1 MAHTA
6 DQWLSEAVERSC
18 GETCNKE
25 REMAKQRGTRRELE
39 GMEFLR
45 LGGKKIPAGFA
56 GKALAATKSLRR
68 RQKGAAQGM
77 RSERAKLFARLKDKC
92 AVAVDDP
99 ANKKALEQIA
109 SLHRKLAAK
118 KLRFPK
124 VRNGTGWISPGTI
137 SGTLV
142 PPFDFADTIPA
153 VISGNTELS
162 ASANVEGQIGASAAT
177 AESGSDNNG
186 SEFARV
192 GFFFHPM
199 MPGTLT
205 VSASPTYSFEWST
218 NSLNNT
224 PVTSSG
230 DVGLTVYG
238 MNELAQILSTA
249 GSAYTS
255 WQEDT
260 TGVQFDFGFDLQN
273 SLSISLPVTP
283 AQIYLCFVEVFA
295 QAMGCGWPGSLASAM
310 ASATVPS
317 MSFEFVPLVVANP

>member
-1 MAHTA
+1 
-6 DQWLSEAVERSC
+6 
-18 GETCNKE
+18 
-25 REMAKQRGTRRELE
+25 MAKRSGAKRRDLE
-39 GMEFLR
+39 VREFLR

-56 GKALAATKSLRR
+56 GRALAATKTLRR
-68 RQKGAAQGM
+68 RQMGTAQGM
-77 RSERAKLFARLKDKC
+77 RTERAKLFARLKDES
-92 AVAVDDP
+92 AVAVDAP
-99 ANKKALEQIA
+99 ANKKTLEQMA

-124 VRNGTGWISPGTI
+124 VRGGIGWISPGTI

-153 VISGNTELS
+153 AIAGNTELS
-162 ASANVEGQIGASAAT
+162 ASANVDGQIGASAAT
-177 AESGSDNNG
+177 GEAGSDNNG
-186 SEFARV
+186 SEYARV

-199 MPGTLT
+199 TQGTLT

-224 PVTSSG
+224 PVISSG

-249 GSAYTS
+249 GSTYTS
-255 WQEDT
+255 WQQDT
-260 TGVQFDFGFDLQN
+260 TGVQFNFGFDLQN
-273 SLSISLPVTP
+273 SLSVSLPVTP
-283 AQIYLCFVEVFA
+283 AQVYLCFVEVFA

-317 MSFEFVPLVVANP
+317 MSFEFVPLVLANP

>member
-1 MAHTA
+1 
-6 DQWLSEAVERSC
+6 
-18 GETCNKE
+18 
-25 REMAKQRGTRRELE
+25 MAKRSGARRRDLE
-39 GMEFLR
+39 VMEFFR

-56 GKALAATKSLRR
+56 GKALATTKAMRR
-68 RQKGAAQGM
+68 RQMVAVQGM
-77 RSERAKLFARLKDKC
+77 RSERAKLFARLKDEPS
-92 AVAVDDP
+92 VAVDDP
-99 ANKKALEQIA
+99 ANKKTLEQILN
-109 SLHRKLAAK
+109 LHRKLAAK

-124 VRNGTGWISPGTI
+124 VRGGIGWISPGTM
-137 SGTLV
+137 SGTLA

-153 VISGNTELS
+153 EISGNTELS
-162 ASANVEGQIGASAAT
+162 ASANVDGQIGASAAT
-177 AESGSDNNG
+177 AESGPNNG

-199 MPGTLT
+199 TVGTLT

-255 WQEDT
+255 WQQDT

-273 SLSISLPVTP
+273 SQSVSLSVTP
-283 AQIYLCFVEVFA
+283 AQIYLCFVDVFA

>member
-1 MAHTA
+1 
-6 DQWLSEAVERSC
+6 
-18 GETCNKE
+18 
-25 REMAKQRGTRRELE
+25 MAKRSGTTRRDLE
-39 GMEFLR
+39 VMEFFR

-56 GKALAATKSLRR
+56 GKALAATKTLRR
-68 RQKGAAQGM
+68 RQMGAVQGM
-77 RSERAKLFARLKDKC
+77 QSEGTKLFTRLKGES

-99 ANKKALEQIA
+99 ANKKTLEQIV

-124 VRNGTGWISPGTI
+124 IRGDIGWISPGTI
-137 SGTLV
+137 SGSIA
-142 PPFDFADTIPA
+142 PPFNFADTIPA
-153 VISGNTELS
+153 AISGNTELS
-162 ASANVEGQIGASAAT
+162 ASANVDGQIGASAVT
-177 AESGSDNNG
+177 AEAGPNNG
-186 SEFARV
+186 SEYARV

-199 MPGTLT
+199 TQGTLSI
-205 VSASPTYSFEWST
+205 SASPTYSFEWST

-249 GSAYTS
+249 GSTYTS
-255 WQEDT
+255 WQQDT
-260 TGVQFDFGFDLQN
+260 TGVQFNFGFDLQN
-273 SLSISLPVTP
+273 SLSVSLPVTP

-310 ASATVPS
+310 ASASVPS
-317 MSFEFVPLVVANP
+317 ISFEFVPLVVANP

>member
-1 MAHTA
+1 
-6 DQWLSEAVERSC
+6 
-18 GETCNKE
+18 
-25 REMAKQRGTRRELE
+25 MAKRSGARRDLE
-39 GMEFLR
+39 VMEFFR
-45 LGGKKIPAGFA
+45 LGGRKIPAGFA
-56 GKALAATKSLRR
+56 GKALAATKALRR
-68 RQKGAAQGM
+68 RQMGAVQGM
-77 RSERAKLFARLKDKC
+77 RGERAKLFARLKNEP

-99 ANKKALEQIA
+99 ANKKTLDQILN
-109 SLHRKLAAK
+109 LHRKLAAK

-124 VRNGTGWISPGTI
+124 VRAGAGWISPGTI
-137 SGTLV
+137 TGTIA

-153 VISGNTELS
+153 VISGSTELS
-162 ASANVEGQIGASAAT
+162 AAANVDGQIGASAAT
-177 AESGSDNNG
+177 VASGPNNG

-199 MPGTLT
+199 TPGTLT
-205 VSASPTYSFEWST
+205 LSASPTYSFEWST

-230 DVGLTVYG
+230 NVGLTVYG

-255 WQEDT
+255 WQQDT

-310 ASATVPS
+310 TSASVPS
-317 MSFEFVPLVVANP
+317 MSFEFVPLLVANP